1 LLSLR
6 QDFKWAC
13 PGLFQEGSQVYSFH
27 KTSQEESQ
35 MLLST
40 PEGRQDRSEQ
50 LVRRLQ
56 EILQRET
63 FGEVLDYGTGSGP
76 VTFALQPYAKRVIAA
91 DKSAQVVKDI
101 EKSAREQSLSN
112 IQGFVLDLEKDAPP
126 EDLQVD
132 LAVCVM
138 ALHHIE
144 DIPRVL
150 EGFTSLLRPG
160 GALALADL
168 DIEDGSFHA
177 EGASYVRKGLDRQW
191 LLELLEGQG
200 LEGLTSETVYVIRRE
215 HEGGAREYP
224 IFLITARKPR

>member
-1 LLSLR
+1 MR
-6 QDFKWAC
+6 
-13 PGLFQEGSQVYSFH
+13 
-27 KTSQEESQ
+27 
-35 MLLST
+35 LST

-56 EILQRET
+56 ELLQRET

-101 EKSAREQSLSN
+101 EKAAREQSFAN

-126 EDLQVD
+126 EELQVD

-150 EGFTSLLRPG
+150 EGFTRLLRPG
-160 GALALADL
+160 GALALVDL
-168 DIEDGSFHA
+168 DVEDGSFHG
-177 EGASYVRKGLDRQW
+177 EGVDHSHDGLDRQW

-200 LEGLTSETVYVIRRE
+200 LEGLTSETVYVMKRE
-215 HEGGAREYP
+215 HEGGMREYP
-224 IFLITARKPR
+224 LFLITARKPD